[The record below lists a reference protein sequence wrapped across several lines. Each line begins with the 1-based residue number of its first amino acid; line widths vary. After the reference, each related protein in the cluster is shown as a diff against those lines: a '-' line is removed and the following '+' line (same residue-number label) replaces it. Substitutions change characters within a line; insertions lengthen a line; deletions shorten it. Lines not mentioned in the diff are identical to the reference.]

1 MKVTVKERHLNEAP
15 MVDLSDDELAV
26 VNNMRANR
34 TKKVGNLKDRLAKR
48 NTRLKDEETAKKQ
61 AELDTIK
68 VAVKNLKPL
77 YADGMNA
84 LEGYTEIAEQGLVQD
99 FKKVTNIDSDI
110 IYGFEYM
117 SENKIGNRAYPAAR
131 VMLKSNYN
139 TNARIVFKANKVYLQ
154 GGVDRK
160 YGNSNMYELTDANID
175 KLLDTVYSRQE
186 YSYGPYAYAVVLDT
200 AFGETSNEHYY
211 YSTFIYYIVGAIK
224 ELIRDINKFND
235 ALDKY
240 SEYLDKENE
249 G

>member
-84 LEGYTEIAEQGLVQD
+84 LDGYMEIEEQDLVQD
-99 FKKVTNIDSDI
+99 FKKVTNIDSRI
-110 IYGFEYM
+110 IYAFEYM
-117 SENKIGNRAYPAAR
+117 AKNKIGNRAYPAKG
-131 VMLKSNYN
+131 VMLASGYN

-154 GGVDRK
+154 GGVARK
-160 YGNSNMYELTDANID
+160 YDNSNMYELTDSNID

-211 YSTFIYYIVGAIK
+211 YTTFIYRIVSSIN

>member
-34 TKKVGNLKDRLAKR
+34 TKKVGNLKDRLTKR

-84 LEGYTEIAEQGLVQD
+84 LEGYTEIAEQGLVPD
-99 FKKVTNIDSDI
+99 FTNVTNIDRWI
-110 IYGFEYM
+110 IDSFEYM
-117 SENKIGNRAYPAAR
+117 AKNKIGNRSYPATGVTLESR
-131 VMLKSNYN
+131 YN
-139 TNARIVFKANKVYLQ
+139 TNARIVFKDNKVYLQ
-154 GGVDRK
+154 GGVAGK
-160 YGNSNMYELTDANID
+160 YGNSMMYELTDANID

-186 YSYGPYAYAVVLDT
+186 YSYGPYSYAVVLDT

-211 YSTFIYYIVGAIK
+211 YPPFIYRIVSAINT
-224 ELIRDINKFND
+224 LISYINKFND